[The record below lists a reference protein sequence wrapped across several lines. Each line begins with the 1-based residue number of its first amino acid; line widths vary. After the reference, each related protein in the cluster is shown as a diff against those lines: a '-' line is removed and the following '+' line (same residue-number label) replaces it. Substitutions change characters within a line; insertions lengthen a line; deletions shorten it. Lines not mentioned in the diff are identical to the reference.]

1 MGTEVE
7 KKLFTPVQVGPI
19 TLKHRVVM
27 PPMSRLRA
35 QPGTGIP
42 SHLQLEYYTQR
53 ASDGGLIVTEATAIA
68 PSARGYYHAPGL
80 YADEQV
86 AGWKPITDA
95 VHAKG
100 AYFFTQ
106 LWHAGRTTHIS
117 ITGSQ
122 PVTASVDPAYW
133 ADTTITVDTPDG
145 FKPTSPHRAL
155 ETAEIATILEQYRS
169 AAQNAKVAG
178 FDGVELMAANGH
190 LIDQFL
196 QDNTN
201 KRTDQYGGSIENRT
215 RLLVE
220 VVQTLADVWGSDRV
234 GVRLAPSGTFNG
246 MGDSDPRALFRHVAE
261 RLNDF
266 GLAYLHLIEPRV
278 KGGETIAEAQAPV
291 AAQELSKIFR
301 GPVIA
306 AGGFNPET
314 AEASVA
320 NGDAS
325 LDRLR
330 PALHRQS
337 RPAETDRTRTC
348 RSTRTI
354 AARSMATLGAAI
366 PIIRSTRPLCR
377 IRCPRREDARDS
389 AAGRRP
395 AALGAHLGHLANKA

>member
-1 MGTEVE
+1 MATDVS
-7 KKLFTPVQVGPI
+7 KRLFTPVQVGSI
-19 TLKHRVVM
+19 RLKHRVVM

-42 SHLQLEYYTQR
+42 SELQLEYYSQR

-80 YADEQV
+80 YTDEQV
-86 AGWKPITDA
+86 AGWQRITDA
-95 VHAKG
+95 VRSKG

-106 LWHAGRTTHIS
+106 LWHAGRTTHVS

-133 ADTTITVDTPDG
+133 ADASIVVDTPDG

-155 ETAEIATILEQYRS
+155 ETSEITGILEQYRT
-169 AAQNAKVAG
+169 AAENAVEAG

-201 KRTDQYGGSIENRT
+201 KRTDQYGGSIENRV

-220 VVQTLADVWGSDRV
+220 VVATLAEVWGAYRV

-246 MGDSDPRALFRHVAE
+246 MGDSSPRTLFRYIAE
-261 RLNDF
+261 RLNSF

-306 AGGFNPET
+306 AGGFNPNT
-314 AEASVA
+314 AEAAVSS
-320 NGDAS
+320 GDAS
-325 LDRLR
+325 MIAFGRHFIANPDLPRRIELGLPLNPYD
-330 PALHRQS
+330 
-337 RPAETDRTRTC
+337 
-348 RSTRTI
+348 RSTFYGYDGRGYTDYPAY
-354 AARSMATLGAAI
+354 AAPESETQVAA
-366 PIIRSTRPLCR
+366 S
-377 IRCPRREDARDS
+377 
-389 AAGRRP
+389 
-395 AALGAHLGHLANKA
+395 

>member
-1 MGTEVE
+1 MDKHAE
-7 KKLFTPVQVGPI
+7 KKLFTPVQVGPL

-42 SHLQLEYYTQR
+42 SDLQLEYYTQR
-53 ASDGGLIVTEATAIA
+53 ASNGGLIITEATAIA
-68 PSARGYYHAPGL
+68 PSARGYYHAPAL
-80 YADEQV
+80 YTDEQI
-86 AGWKPITDA
+86 AGWKRITDA

-117 ITGSQ
+117 ITGSE

-133 ADTTITVDTPDG
+133 ADTSITVDTPDG
-145 FKPTSPHRAL
+145 FEPTSPHRAL

-169 AAQNAKVAG
+169 AAQNAKAAG

-190 LIDQFL
+190 LVDQFL

-215 RLLVE
+215 RFLAE
-220 VVQTLADVWGSDRV
+220 VVQTLADVWGADRV

-306 AGGFNPET
+306 VGGFNPET

-325 LDRLR
+325 LIAFGRHFIANPDLPKRIELGLQLN
-330 PALHRQS
+330 PY
-337 RPAETDRTRTC
+337 D
-348 RSTRTI
+348 RSTFYGYTGRGYTDYPFYE
-354 AARSMATLGAAI
+354 ATV
-366 PIIRSTRPLCR
+366 PDPL
-377 IRCPRREDARDS
+377 
-389 AAGRRP
+389 P
-395 AALGAHLGHLANKA
+395 AA